1 MFRRGILVAA
11 VVAIF
16 AAPAYAG
23 SCPKHMADIDA
34 AMKTA
39 QLSDADKAKVMQ
51 LRKQGEEQHKAGDH
65 GGSVKSLGE
74 AKKILGLN

>member
-1 MFRRGILVAA
+1 MFRKGVLVAA
-11 VVAIF
+11 VAMLI
-16 AAPAYAG
+16 ATPAFAG

-65 GGSVKSLGE
+65 GASVKSLGE

>member
-1 MFRRGILVAA
+1 MFRRGIFVAT
-11 VVAIF
+11 VVALF

-23 SCPKHMADIDA
+23 SCPKHMADIDT

-39 QLSDADKAKVMQ
+39 QLNDADKAKVMQ

-65 GGSVKSLGE
+65 GASVKSLGE
-74 AKKILGLN
+74 AKKILGIN